1 MVSIKHKVTIKTK
14 TAQEETS
21 ETIKNL
27 KVTLKSKQPES
38 SVAPEPTP
46 ISTAPQPEKRINIG
60 KVGVGIVVVAAII
73 TGLFFFANKE
83 NKKSIDNTAIEIA
96 IQNTENKDNSNDI
109 TTAESTNEEAN
120 PNGETVSANSPELS
134 VPANTDTNTNKES
147 ATSPSAN
154 QSSIVPVNVNGT
166 IEEKARQVIRG
177 DFGNGQERK
186 DKLGASYSEIQS
198 KVNEMYRQELVY

>member
-46 ISTAPQPEKRINIG
+46 ISPAPQPEKRINIG

-83 NKKSIDNTAIEIA
+83 NKKSIDNTAIGIA

>member
-166 IEEKARQVIRG
+166 IEEKAKQVIRG